1 MHIHFCFLIR
11 AFFEVGYK
19 PLQGYL
25 VSSDAQKP
33 FDLDSFDE
41 RFLFLLWYHTR
52 RMCNENQNSIFN
64 VNMIH
69 PICVWGAHKF
79 EYARFRHGIKKKKQ
93 KRIQSQ
99 LLSIVSCCC
108 CSNSDNPGCRFPETP
123 RHNWVYCGRD
133 PPICYTPPHL
143 SIFFIIVVVLFFLCC
158 SSFPRFLVSKWKTLI
173 RFRML
178 SQVGFDLL
186 RPSSP
191 FIRVRVGIY
200 FFGFWV
206 CLFFFLLLLLML
218 LVLFCYFFF
227 RSNSRTRTQYIYLFI
242 DNNARKLGRD
252 LWWTGKTSNT
262 RKKNIKMKEEIEEE
276 EKAASSFLRMRIS
289 CCIHRPRG
297 LLHCCGGQSIFAVTY
312 PRGCFFFFPLSAYN
326 IWRTKKTLQNNNNN
340 NKREKEKKTG

>member
-1 MHIHFCFLIR
+1 MSVFYFCSDTTPEGCVTKIKIQFSMLIWFIPYVCE
-11 AFFEVGYK
+11 A
-19 PLQGYL
+19 LI
-25 VSSDAQKP
+25 SSNTP
-33 FDLDSFDE
+33 VFVMEL
-41 RFLFLLWYHTR
+41 
-52 RMCNENQNSIFN
+52 
-64 VNMIH
+64 
-69 PICVWGAHKF
+69 
-79 EYARFRHGIKKKKQ
+79 KKQKQ

-158 SSFPRFLVSKWKTLI
+158 SSFPRFLVSKWKKLI

-178 SQVGFDLL
+178 SQVVFDLL

-227 RSNSRTRTQYIYLFI
+227 PFKFSDAHTIHLFI
-242 DNNARKLGRD
+242 H
-252 LWWTGKTSNT
+252 W
-262 RKKNIKMKEEIEEE
+262 
-276 EKAASSFLRMRIS
+276 
-289 CCIHRPRG
+289 
-297 LLHCCGGQSIFAVTY
+297 
-312 PRGCFFFFPLSAYN
+312 
-326 IWRTKKTLQNNNNN
+326 
-340 NKREKEKKTG
+340 